1 MKELLNFIG
10 FMIVFAFLYL
20 ILTGVKIHT
29 LDETHMD
36 KSFSIKSGVY
46 VLPDSTKGMV
56 EGGYVFTKRFKDKVT
71 KVKKDVTFYELYRII
86 YTDKNGV
93 IQRLKNIKPDLLIK
107 RND

>member
-10 FMIVFAFLYL
+10 FMVMFFLIYA
-20 ILTGVKIHT
+20 ICIGIKIHS

-36 KSFSIKSGVY
+36 KSFAIKDAIY

-56 EGGYVFTKRFKDKVT
+56 EGGYVVTQRLKDKVT
-71 KVKKDVTFYELYRII
+71 KVKKNVTLYELYTII